1 MPTGNL
7 TLGKQMHLVHWNP
20 RNLLAIA
27 SQAAMTNRVQLSN
40 KHRISLRLI
49 TAHKESRSHEQKI
62 ADALPQRTYR

>member
-7 TLGKQMHLVHWNP
+7 TLGKQMHIVHWNP

-40 KHRISLRLI
+40 KHRISLRLV
-49 TAHKESRSHEQKI
+49 TAHKE
-62 ADALPQRTYR
+62 